1 MAVKAKEV
9 VEHFPVNACTD
20 ITGFGLLGHCV
31 EMAEASNVTFELNVH
46 DIAYLDEAISYAKM
60 GLVPAGAYKNK
71 GYSYQKVDFRN
82 VEDHFIDLLYDP
94 QTSGGL
100 LISVEAQYAEAV
112 MEAFEKKRLDTKVS
126 LIGTVTEKS
135 DKLIRLH

>member
-1 MAVKAKEV
+1 MTKTELIAEMAEKSQIDEVVTVMTSLNKKAKEV

-71 GYSYQKVDFRN
+71 GYSYQKVDFRRHQ
-82 VEDHFIDLLYDP
+82 VDC
-94 QTSGGL
+94 S
-100 LISVEAQYAEAV
+100 SAW
-112 MEAFEKKRLDTKVS
+112 KRSMRKP
-126 LIGTVTEKS
+126 
-135 DKLIRLH
+135 

>member
-1 MAVKAKEV
+1 
-9 VEHFPVNACTD
+9 
-20 ITGFGLLGHCV
+20 
-31 EMAEASNVTFELNVH
+31 
-46 DIAYLDEAISYAKM
+46 M

-112 MEAFEKKRLDTKVS
+112 M
-126 LIGTVTEKS
+126 
-135 DKLIRLH
+135 

>member
-1 MAVKAKEV
+1 MSSLNKKAKEV

-60 GLVPAGAYKNK
+60 GLV
-71 GYSYQKVDFRN
+71 RR
-82 VEDHFIDLLYDP
+82 
-94 QTSGGL
+94 GL
-100 LISVEAQYAEAV
+100 TRTRDI
-112 MEAFEKKRLDTKVS
+112 
-126 LIGTVTEKS
+126 
-135 DKLIRLH
+135 LIRK